1 GRVGGSAPR
10 GAGPRGVVKAGI
22 CKPICTPIAS
32 AVGVSDADSHS
43 LLPPVT
49 PGLIRVPHNGVM
61 TQPVIK
67 TRTLV
72 TDDGVPIEAM
82 HLPKGGDLAIVLPHG
97 FTLSW
102 QHGAGSNAARWL
114 HRSRALGGVG

>member
-1 GRVGGSAPR
+1 MKPNPASSAVRATVARSAPSR
-10 GAGPRGVVKAGI
+10 AGPPGVVKSGI

-32 AVGVSDADSHS
+32 AVGVSGADSHS

-72 TDDGVPIEAM
+72 TDDGVQIEAM
-82 HLPKGGDLAIVLPHG
+82 HLPKGGDLAILLAHHSSPSRHPAALSCLP
-97 FTLSW
+97 
-102 QHGAGSNAARWL
+102 
-114 HRSRALGGVG
+114 